1 MQPLKNV
8 LEKSLR
14 RTTEGP
20 RGVDHPRETGAG
32 AVTEGAI
39 FRSDPDAAVDPRD
52 GGANCQRC
60 GNKRFVVDTAGNLKP
75 CPECDVAQRWKI
87 QSVAAFASRNKVTE
101 GKTFLNF
108 KIEFDGKENAILRRC
123 LRQAE
128 KFADK
133 PEGRWL
139 VIWGERGSGKSHL
152 CAAVDNHLVHMG
164 VPSLFITM
172 PDLLASLREAIELQ
186 SNTEQESFTGR
197 MNVFKTAT
205 VLIIDDLG
213 AETSSPWSDSVLFEI
228 LDYRY
233 RNRLATMIATNVNP
247 DDFDYRIASRM
258 QDTELSTVIE
268 NAAPDYRRRPLSEKR
283 T

>member
-1 MQPLKNV
+1 MKRLANV
-8 LEKSLR
+8 LDSALPAAASAATPLDAR
-14 RTTEGP
+14 AALP
-20 RGVDHPRETGAG
+20 AS
-32 AVTEGAI
+32 
-39 FRSDPDAAVDPRD
+39 RSDPDAPVDAQD
-52 GGANCQRC
+52 GADCDYC
-60 GNKRFVVDTAGNLKP
+60 GNKRFVLDARGELKP
-75 CPECDVAQRWKI
+75 CPKCDTAQRWKL
-87 QSVAAFASRNKVTE
+87 AALASFSSRNALSAKQ
-101 GKTFLNF
+101 TFLNF
-108 KIEFDGKENAILRRC
+108 RTRFNGVEDETLVDC
-123 LRQAE
+123 LESAE
-128 KFADK
+128 AFANK
-133 PEGRWL
+133 PFGRWL

-152 CAAVDNHLVHMG
+152 CAAVDNHLAQAG
-164 VPSLFITM
+164 IPSLFITM

-197 MNVFKTAT
+197 MNIFKTAT

-213 AETSSPWSDSVLFEI
+213 AEPSSPWSDSVLFEI

-283 T
+283 